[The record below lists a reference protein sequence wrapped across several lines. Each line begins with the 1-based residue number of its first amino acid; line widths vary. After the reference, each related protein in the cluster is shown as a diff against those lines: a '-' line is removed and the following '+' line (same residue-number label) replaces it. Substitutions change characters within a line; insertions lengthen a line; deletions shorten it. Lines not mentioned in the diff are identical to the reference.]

1 MKNDQIQTSEK
12 LMQNMINQA
21 AEAFQVL
28 VTRPLHHQLIHIFH
42 YDMFRAGR
50 PDPNCTSV

>member
-1 MKNDQIQTSEK
+1 
-12 LMQNMINQA
+12 MQNMINQA